1 MAGISVNA
9 GIKALGRLADE
20 AEICYSRERSF
31 GIKTKKTGIELFD
44 SGTSQGYGIRV
55 IKDKKLG
62 FFFSNKLSKEAIERA
77 VKIAK
82 VSEKDK
88 HLSLPVK
95 QSYGDLKFKCRRLSV
110 EEAEKLAFDMLK
122 ACKEEKALPTSG
134 EVSFTETS
142 FAIKNTNG
150 IEGEEESCYSSAY
163 LSAIAKNGE
172 LSTGFYLDISR
183 DDKPN
188 CEEVGRTAGRL
199 AVSSLKSEKIKEFK
213 GKVILKPLAAAE
225 LFENVL
231 IPSFSADN
239 VQRKRSML
247 AGKIGERIF
256 DKSLNIADDATLKH
270 GLGSFKFDGEGVKAQ
285 KKKVV
290 EKGVLKSFLYDT
302 YTANKEKK
310 KSTGNAMRGSY
321 HAMPKIGASNF
332 LLSGNKI
339 ESKENALVVNSLIGA
354 HTANPVSGDFSCETR
369 NAFLNGKPVKKAMI
383 YGNVFSCLKEVRFGD
398 DYKQF
403 SSVIAPSIELGNISV
418 AG

>member
-1 MAGISVNA
+1 MLSIDS
-9 GIKALGRLADE
+9 GIKILGRLADE
-20 AEICYSRERSF
+20 GEICYSREESF
-31 GIKTKKTGIELFD
+31 GIKTKKNGIELFD
-44 SGTSQGYGIRV
+44 SGISEGYGIRV
-55 IKDKKLG
+55 IKDKKQG

-82 VSEKDK
+82 ASEKDK
-88 HLSLPVK
+88 HVSLPVK
-95 QSYGDLKFKCRRLSV
+95 QSYGNLKFKCHRLSA

-122 ACKEEKALPTSG
+122 ACKEEKAIPTSG
-134 EVSFTETS
+134 DVSFTETK
-142 FAIKNTNG
+142 FIIKNTNG

-163 LSAIAKNGE
+163 LSAIARNGGE
-172 LSTGFYLDISR
+172 PSTGFYLDISR
-183 DDKPN
+183 EKKPS
-188 CEEVGRTAGRL
+188 CEEVGRTAGKL
-199 AVSSLKSEKIKEFK
+199 AVSSLKAEKIKEFK
-213 GKVILKPLAAAE
+213 GKVILRPIAVAE

-231 IPSFSADN
+231 IPSFSAEN

-256 DKSLNIADDATLKH
+256 DKSLNIIDDASLKH
-270 GLGSFKFDGEGVKAQ
+270 GLMSFSFDGEGVRAQ

-302 YTANKEKK
+302 YTANKENK
-310 KSTGNAMRGSY
+310 KSTGNALRGSY

-332 LLSGNKI
+332 LLSGNKL
-339 ESKENALVVNSLIGA
+339 ESEEDALVINSLIGA
-354 HTANPVSGDFSCETR
+354 HTANSVSGDFSCETR

-383 YGNVFSCLKEVRFGD
+383 YGNIFSCMKEINFGD

-403 SSVIAPSIELGNISV
+403 SSVISPSIELGDVSV

>member
-1 MAGISVNA
+1 MTGIDS
-9 GIKALGRLADE
+9 GIRILSKLADE
-20 AEICYSRERSF
+20 GEICYSREESF
-31 GIKTKKTGIELFD
+31 GLKTTKRGIELFD
-44 SGTSQGYGIRV
+44 SGISQGYGIRV

-62 FFFSNKLSKEAIERA
+62 FYFTNKLSKEAVEKA

-95 QSYGDLKFKCRRLSV
+95 QSYDDLKFKCRRLSA

-122 ACKEEKALPTSG
+122 ACREEKAVPTSG
-134 EVSFTETS
+134 DVSFTETK

-163 LSAIAKNGE
+163 LSAVARNQGE
-172 LSTGFYLDISR
+172 PSTGFYLDISR
-183 DDKPN
+183 EEKPK
-188 CEEVGRTAGRL
+188 CEEVGRVAGEL
-199 AVSSLKSEKIKEFK
+199 AVSSLKAERIKEFK
-213 GKVILKPLAAAE
+213 GKVILKPLAVAE

-270 GLGSFKFDGEGVKAQ
+270 GLMSFNFDGEGVRAQ

-302 YTANKEKK
+302 YTANKENR
-310 KSTGNAMRGSY
+310 KSTGNALRGSY
-321 HAMPKIGASNF
+321 HAIPKIGASNF

-339 ESKENALVVNSLIGA
+339 ESEENALTVNSLIGA
-354 HTANPVSGDFSCETR
+354 HTANAVSGDFSCETR
-369 NAFLNGKPVKKAMI
+369 NAFLGGKPIKKAML
-383 YGNVFSCLKEVRFGD
+383 YGNIFSCLKEVRFGE
-398 DYKQF
+398 DYRQF
-403 SSVIAPSIELGNISV
+403 SSVIAPSIELNNISV
-418 AG
+418 AGS